1 MKLRSLAHAA
11 QQHLQS
17 ACAVPVR
24 RSHVHELIAAA
35 FGYGS
40 WAAFKA
46 DSFLADAGVGT
57 QPLQGGGITGRA
69 LQLGYPS
76 EVAAT
81 LSSQLFSFVQGQGL
95 CALRCDVLLSMLK
108 GLAVANSPQ
117 RSASADGEFDDDD
130 SWLDLEDEAP
140 RILERPVD
148 GGISASAM
156 LLDEL
161 AGTNFDPQRHY
172 LLALVLRC
180 PKPNPYLHEES
191 LKGRVL
197 TAIERRWVEQY
208 LRCVPRYLAYE
219 HHLRS
224 AAVGGVREAAAAYAE
239 AFDRPDFFELA
250 QRQTGEVDP
259 MRMAAMARTSEER
272 KPWLRKAAEQG
283 SDEAMAWL
291 ASEGDLWA
299 MEGLARDGD
308 ESELRELARRLAAD
322 DDGLRA
328 WALQYFALSHGTDLS
343 RDDYH
348 AYHSEGVASGQLYDD
363 DVGGPLFVDGEDAVN
378 LPEIDDT
385 TQRHARRL
393 AKAFAKGGSLFD
405 VAAAP

>member
-1 MKLRSLAHAA
+1 L
-11 QQHLQS
+11 
-17 ACAVPVR
+17 
-24 RSHVHELIAAA
+24 
-35 FGYGS
+35 
-40 WAAFKA
+40 
-46 DSFLADAGVGT
+46 FLV
-57 QPLQGGGITGRA
+57 
-69 LQLGYPS
+69 
-76 EVAAT
+76 
-81 LSSQLFSFVQGQGL
+81 VQDQGL

-108 GLAVANSPQ
+108 KLAVANSPH
-117 RSASADGEFDDDD
+117 RSTSADGELDDDE

-161 AGTNFDPQRHY
+161 AGTNLDPQLHF
-172 LLALVLRC
+172 LLAQVLRC
-180 PKPNPYLHEES
+180 PKPNPYLHEEW

-197 TAIERRWVEQY
+197 NAIERRWVEQY
-208 LRCVPRYLAYE
+208 LRDVPRYQAYE

-250 QRQTGEVDP
+250 QRQMGEVDP
-259 MRMAAMARTSEER
+259 MRMVALARTSEER
-272 KPWLRKAAEQG
+272 KPWLHKAAEQG
-283 SDEAMAWL
+283 SDEAVACL

-299 MEGLARDGD
+299 MERLARDGD
-308 ESELRELARRLAAD
+308 ESELRELARRLTEN

-343 RDDYH
+343 RDDYR
-348 AYHSEGVASGQLYDD
+348 AYHSEGAVAGRLYDD
-363 DVGGPLFVDGEDAVN
+363 DVGGPLFVDGEEAVN
-378 LPEIDDT
+378 LPVIDDT